1 MNRTAWFLSP
11 DITYGADRWG
21 THTPGAAL
29 HSLEKLV
36 GAFADTITRRATW
49 ASGGTVLI
57 TDAVVRRL
65 GLTDDAGTA
74 AALAAVEAAGWSHSL
89 PGRPWQAFY
98 AKDRPT
104 INLGRV
110 GLIEAEMRKDPGT
123 WPFWSRWPGDTVEAL
138 QAWHRLT
145 GIPWANG
152 PAVMGLELIHATLP
166 TYRVR
171 VRDGWTPRRP
181 AAKRDESTPAG
192 ACETMWARLLW
203 QRKDKGHWLHG
214 YDRRRA
220 GRVAC
225 SSAKLSPE
233 PLKLRHIRR
242 YDPAYAGW
250 WQIVVPPWNIP
261 QMPHPAGPVEVWSR
275 AWVTTGTMDLL
286 TELAREGVIDTPEI
300 TSAYVGVAR
309 PVLAGFQ
316 EVAERTYQAPAEGAY
331 DEDDHRP
338 LVQAAIKE
346 AATRGLGMLN
356 KEDGKTSILRRD
368 WFHGAN
374 ATKRANGWRV
384 AWKIGKNENRWPTH
398 FEDDAIFYASD
409 DPDPVTAAPK
419 TTVINQRGEIV
430 RVLELEKDIPGAYR
444 VESTRQVSI

>member
-1 MNRTAWFLSP
+1 MNRTSWLVTP

-29 HSLEKLV
+29 QSLERLV
-36 GAFADTITRRATW
+36 GAFADTITRRAAW

-57 TDAVVRRL
+57 TDAVVKRL
-65 GLTDDAGTA
+65 GLADDAGTA
-74 AALAAVEAAGWSHSL
+74 SALAAVQAAGWSHSR
-89 PGRPWQAFY
+89 PGAWQAIY
-98 AKDRPT
+98 AKGRPT
-104 INLGRV
+104 INIGRISQ
-110 GLIEAEMRKDPGT
+110 IEHAARQDPLS

-152 PAVMGLELIHATLP
+152 PAVQGLELIHATLRP
-166 TYRVR
+166 YRVR
-171 VRDGWTPRRP
+171 TRDGWTPQRQP
-181 AAKRDESTPAG
+181 VKRDESTPAG
-192 ACETMWARLLW
+192 ACETMWGRLLW
-203 QRKDKGHWLHG
+203 SRPDKGHWLHG

-225 SSAKLSPE
+225 TSAKLCPAS
-233 PLKLRHIRR
+233 LKIRHIRR
-242 YDPAYAGW
+242 YDPRCAGW
-250 WQIVVPPWNIP
+250 WQITVPPWNVP

-275 AWVTTGTMDLL
+275 AWVTTATMDLL

-300 TSAYVGVAR
+300 ISAYVGVAR
-309 PVLAGFQ
+309 PVLAGLQ
-316 EVAERTYQAPAEGAY
+316 EVAERTYQAPATGAY

-346 AATRGLGMLN
+346 ACTRGIGMLA
-356 KEDGKTSILRRD
+356 KEDGQSSILRPD
-368 WFHGAN
+368 WFHGVN
-374 ATKRANGWRV
+374 ATKRANTWRV
-384 AWKIGKNENRWPTH
+384 AWKIGRNEDRWPTH
-398 FEDDAIFYASD
+398 FEDDAVFYASD

-419 TTVINQRGEIV
+419 TTVINQKGEIV
-430 RVLELEKDIPGAYR
+430 RVLELELDIPGAYR